1 MASDESDDQ
10 VAASDS
16 AKRPVTGRTLCLTKK
31 GHLKVYNDSTGRATS
46 PSFTVPDHTQME
58 VDGEH
63 ADFTD
68 HLAAGKGVDDLVLVS
83 PVEVAALA
91 AIRGADTDQRGT
103 YTEDEFWLSRPELRH
118 IQLFARARRAAPWA
132 VLAVVLTRVVAG
144 TSHLITIPPLIG
156 GEVSLNIYIALV
168 GKSGSGKD
176 TAMAAGADAIRLNGV
191 PFDEVTPGSGEGIA
205 HAFMRHCKPHIA
217 VDEHGRSRETTFKQ
231 YNTNALFI
239 AAEIDSLAAM
249 KNRNSSTIMPE
260 LRRAWMGDR
269 LGFQYV
275 DPEKRMPMPKH
286 CYRLCLMVGVQ
297 PDKAAPL
304 LDDAA
309 GGTPQRFIW
318 VQVTDPAM
326 PDARPAEPPSPLWV
340 HPAAPN
346 GRQQIDICARAKH
359 EIDAAHLARCR
370 GDGDALDG
378 HLLLCQLKTA
388 VALAL
393 LNGRIDVTDDDWRL
407 AAAVMA
413 HSNRVRDAVV
423 TQLAQRRA
431 DANHGRAIDEADR
444 AVTVEEHTSAAAV
457 QRVSARVIDRLRRR
471 SDWMTTA
478 EVRRDTASRDRK
490 WVDEALEHAV
500 MAGQVEVQETTR
512 TASGYGGDGRRFRMR
527 S

>member
-1 MASDESDDQ
+1 MCPRCRWLSGFAGPTRGCGRSW
-10 VAASDS
+10 
-16 AKRPVTGRTLCLTKK
+16 RPRTPRSRRCGLRRTPRTPSCGRWWRDRGC
-31 GHLKVYNDSTGRATS
+31 GS
-46 PSFTVPDHTQME
+46 PSWNV
-58 VDGEH
+58 GWC
-63 ADFTD
+63 
-68 HLAAGKGVDDLVLVS
+68 
-83 PVEVAALA
+83 PVEVATLA
-91 AIRGADTDQRGT
+91 AIRGADTDQSGT
-103 YTEDEFWLSRPELRH
+103 YTEDEFWLSRPELSH

-176 TAMAAGADAIRLNGV
+176 TAMAAGADAIRLDGV

-205 HAFMRHCKPHIA
+205 HAFMRPCKPHMA

-249 KNRNSSTIMPE
+249 KNRNASTIMPE
-260 LRRAWMGDR
+260 LRRAWMGDH

-275 DPEKRMPMPKH
+275 DPKKRMPMPKH

-318 VQVTDPAM
+318 VQVTDPTM
-326 PDARPAEPPSPLWV
+326 PDARPAEPPPPLWV

-359 EIDAAHLARCR
+359 EIAAAHLARCR

-378 HLLLCQLKTA
+378 HLLP
-388 VALAL
+388 
-393 LNGRIDVTDDDWRL
+393 
-407 AAAVMA
+407 
-413 HSNRVRDAVV
+413 
-423 TQLAQRRA
+423 
-431 DANHGRAIDEADR
+431 
-444 AVTVEEHTSAAAV
+444 
-457 QRVSARVIDRLRRR
+457 VS
-471 SDWMTTA
+471 
-478 EVRRDTASRDRK
+478 
-490 WVDEALEHAV
+490 
-500 MAGQVEVQETTR
+500 
-512 TASGYGGDGRRFRMR
+512 Y
-527 S
+527 

>member
-1 MASDESDDQ
+1 MSDVPEVSLVERLRRANARLREV
-10 VAASDS
+10 VA
-16 AKRPVTGRTLCLTKK
+16 T
-31 GHLKVYNDSTGRATS
+31 
-46 PSFTVPDHTQME
+46 
-58 VDGEH
+58 
-63 ADFTD
+63 
-68 HLAAGKGVDDLVLVS
+68 
-83 PVEVAALA
+83 LA
-91 AIRGADTDQRGT
+91 AIRGADTDQSGT
-103 YTEDEFWLSRPELRH
+103 YTEDEFWLSRPELSH

-205 HAFMRHCKPHIA
+205 HAFMRHCKPHMA
-217 VDEHGRSRETTFKQ
+217 VDEHGRRRETTVEQ

-249 KNRNSSTIMPE
+249 KNRNASTIMPE

-275 DPEKRMPMPKH
+275 APEKRMPMPKH

-318 VQVTDPAM
+318 VQVTDPTM
-326 PDARPAEPPSPLWV
+326 PDARPAEPPPPLWV

-370 GDGDALDG
+370 GDG
-378 HLLLCQLKTA
+378 
-388 VALAL
+388 
-393 LNGRIDVTDDDWRL
+393 
-407 AAAVMA
+407 VMA
-413 HSNRVRDAVV
+413 TPWTDTCCSASSRPPSHWRHSTA
-423 TQLAQRRA
+423 
-431 DANHGRAIDEADR
+431 G
-444 AVTVEEHTSAAAV
+444 SM
-457 QRVSARVIDRLRRR
+457 SP
-471 SDWMTTA
+471 TT
-478 EVRRDTASRDRK
+478 TGGSPPPS
-490 WVDEALEHAV
+490 W
-500 MAGQVEVQETTR
+500 R
-512 TASGYGGDGRRFRMR
+512 TPIGFGTLS
-527 S
+527 